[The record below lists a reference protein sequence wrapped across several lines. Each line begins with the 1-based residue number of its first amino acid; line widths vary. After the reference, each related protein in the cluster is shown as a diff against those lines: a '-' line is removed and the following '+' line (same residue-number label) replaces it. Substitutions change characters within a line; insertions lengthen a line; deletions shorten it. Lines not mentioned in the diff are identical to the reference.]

1 MVRQFANEFIIIR
14 FYPFIVSFWRCGASA
29 IHKFGLKMWCYSLT
43 SDCYKALPV
52 QITYR
57 YKPIICR
64 CIVIRVALLEN
75 PSARPDQSNTECIAH
90 TWAFVSVIIKHLF
103 YFIDFCSVP
112 FLELHHLLT
121 LLLGP
126 ICKLD
131 QVHFQGVF
139 LLLFYFTFF
148 VFSRKW
154 SYAHSIYLLVTGLV
168 IISNWFSPKFY
179 SVIGSFSSWL

>member
-1 MVRQFANEFIIIR
+1 MFLSFYSSFLDIVEHLRYISSDLRCDVTAWPRTVTKHCQYKLHTDINQSFAGALLSELL
-14 FYPFIVSFWRCGASA
+14 FWK
-29 IHKFGLKMWCYSLT
+29 IPQHVLT
-43 SDCYKALPV
+43 S
-52 QITYR
+52 QILN
-57 YKPIICR
+57 
-64 CIVIRVALLEN
+64 V
-75 PSARPDQSNTECIAH
+75 
-90 TWAFVSVIIKHLF
+90 
-103 YFIDFCSVP
+103 
-112 FLELHHLLT
+112 LLT
-121 LLLGP
+121 LGHLFQLSSNIFFILLIYALCP
-126 ICKLD
+126 FLSYIIYCKLD